1 MKILTLLCLAA
12 MAVAGQEKWVNPVKK
27 LLKEGKPVIGATI
40 TVAAP
45 EVAAQAAAIG
55 FDFLWIEM
63 EHSPITLETARNM
76 ILATRGLKAL
86 PFIRVPVNEIWTA
99 KRALDAGAIG
109 VVFPF
114 TSTPELARQAVAAT
128 GAIGVVFPFTSTPE
142 LARQAVAA
150 SKYPPAGRRGS
161 GPALATF
168 RWPAPE
174 GYADFIDENAL
185 VIVIIEEASAVEKI
199 EEIAATPG
207 IDVLFIGTND
217 LAYSLGL
224 RGNQNHPKHREA
236 VLKIVAAAKKNKVPV
251 GRPAASYAQ
260 VQEFMKDGFTF
271 FQGPSDMV
279 LMRTGAEHLLKPMGK
294 WTADTKDRPLY

>member
-99 KRALDAGAIG
+99 KRALDA
-109 VVFPF
+109 
-114 TSTPELARQAVAAT
+114 